1 VEEAKACGLPMIP
14 YIAGFF
20 LSVPCDNSQA
30 VCDILHK
37 DHIYLVPLAAGV
49 RVALCSIPLQ
59 KISGIATKLNE
70 ALKVVEASKCK

>member
-1 VEEAKACGLPMIP
+1 MIP

-70 ALKVVEASKCK
+70 ALKVVEAAKCK